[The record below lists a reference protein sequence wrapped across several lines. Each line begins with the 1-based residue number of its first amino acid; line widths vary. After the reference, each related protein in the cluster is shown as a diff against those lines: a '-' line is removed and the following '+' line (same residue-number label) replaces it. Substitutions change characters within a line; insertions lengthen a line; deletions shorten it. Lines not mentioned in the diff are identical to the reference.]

1 MKSLLRFFL
10 VLFIFLI
17 LAAGIGYFSVT
28 RPAFQKKLV
37 ESKLPA
43 GSSIKFVR
51 ITSNSIE
58 LTDLKLQL
66 ADGTTAK
73 LESLRSD
80 FSPLALI
87 LSDMIEL
94 RGLKVDGL
102 VVNLPEINTP
112 TAASDN
118 PLANG
123 SFSVNDA
130 PNETASPAAQATS
143 SPTDALYALS
153 EIGLLFDID
162 SIDLNGLLI
171 DSSGNRFVLAVIAG
185 RIAPGSETRLEA
197 KFKLESKQ
205 ALQGGLQ
212 EFGSDIH
219 LVISQKQSGGFDS
232 VRAESFTSGSD
243 VDGSSLLSITQTLD
257 LSINGFEETA
267 EIALS
272 FNVDLLHP
280 EVFAPDL
287 VELQGLSL
295 QGELNGS
302 TQGTCPYTRNS
313 RCSCGIEWH
322 TSRLC

>member
-43 GSSIKFVR
+43 GSSIKFAR

-58 LTDLKLQL
+58 LTDLELKL

-94 RGLKVDGL
+94 RGLKVEGL
-102 VVNLPEINTP
+102 VVKLPEINTP
-112 TAASDN
+112 AAASDN
-118 PLANG
+118 LPANNG
-123 SFSVNDA
+123 IIANDA
-130 PNETASPAAQATS
+130 PAKIASPAAQATS

-153 EIGLLFDID
+153 EIGLLFNID

-205 ALQGGLQ
+205 AL
-212 EFGSDIH
+212 
-219 LVISQKQSGGFDS
+219 
-232 VRAESFTSGSD
+232 
-243 VDGSSLLSITQTLD
+243 
-257 LSINGFEETA
+257 
-267 EIALS
+267 
-272 FNVDLLHP
+272 
-280 EVFAPDL
+280 
-287 VELQGLSL
+287 
-295 QGELNGS
+295 
-302 TQGTCPYTRNS
+302 
-313 RCSCGIEWH
+313 
-322 TSRLC
+322 